1 MPGNEPGDNK
11 VGKETGIEEDRDIEP
26 GYFLCGCRDG
36 A

>member
-1 MPGNEPGDNK
+1 MPVNETGDNT

-26 GYFLCGCRDG
+26 GHFLCGRRDG